1 MTLRSV
7 LPRRRR
13 LDTPDGRWLITGS
26 SGSLGSVL
34 AAEVEAQ
41 LGAQVYRVDR
51 NQAPADVSGPSLQ
64 VDLSTMEGVD
74 AVRDLIRS
82 WRPTVLVNCAAVDH
96 SCFVANTTD
105 RRVDE
110 LIQIGLTTPYLLMGE
125 MARLSVGRPEE
136 TWVVNIVSPY
146 RLVGVRT
153 HSLYCGAKAALSRA
167 GESAAVET
175 GREQRFNV
183 VSVVPGAFQSNFRP
197 VEPNDAWLVRWYRG
211 VSRGPEEVG
220 GELLRRL
227 RLGSIAPHRT
237 IRLGWDGRAFEWV
250 TWLGSSDWFLV
261 ALDQVIGQRSAQGQ
275 AEVTSA
281 ERPSPEPVVASPP
294 TTS

>member
-1 MTLRSV
+1 
-7 LPRRRR
+7 
-13 LDTPDGRWLITGS
+13 LITGS
-26 SGSLGSVL
+26 SGSLGTVLSASVEREL
-34 AAEVEAQ
+34 DAE
-41 LGAQVYRVDR
+41 VYRVDR
-51 NQAPADVSGPSLQ
+51 NPVPDGVDGPYLQ
-64 VDLSTMEGVD
+64 VDLNTGAGID
-74 AVRDLIRS
+74 AVRDLIRE
-82 WRPTVLVNCAAVDH
+82 WQPTVLVNCAAIDH
-96 SCFVANTTD
+96 SCFVANTD
-105 RRVDE
+105 DERVDE
-110 LIQIGLTTPYLLMGE
+110 LIQVGLTTPYLLMAE
-125 MARLSVGRPEE
+125 MARLAVGRAEE

-175 GREQRFNV
+175 GREHKFNV

-211 VSRGPEEVG
+211 VSRGPGDVG

-227 RLGSIAPHRT
+227 RLGAIAPHRT

-250 TWLGSSDWFLV
+250 MRVGSSDWFLV
-261 ALDQVIGQRSAQGQ
+261 AVDQLIGQRAADGQ

-281 ERPSPEPVVASPP
+281 ERPSSAATPTATSVSRSAS
-294 TTS
+294 